1 MSERKDG
8 YELAKLILLTKEAI
22 KSSKIFKSKKI
33 EATKLN
39 DMKEKIN
46 VVKKIIADIVASAYP
61 ISAEEYVEILE
72 SDDIEVV
79 IVKHFCED
87 LIYFH

>member
-1 MSERKDG
+1 MSEKKDG
-8 YELAKLILLTKEAI
+8 YELAKLILLTKDVI
-22 KSSKIFKSKKI
+22 KSSKVFKSKKV
-33 EATKLN
+33 EAVKLN
-39 DMKEKIN
+39 DVKERVN
-46 VVKKIIADIVASAYP
+46 TVKKIIADIVASAYP

-72 SDDIEVV
+72 SDAIEVV